1 MTTNEIKRVE
11 GELLNNFLDSIPR
24 CDRKY
29 FIYKVINK
37 CGYPVTYKT
46 FNNWR
51 YMACRIP
58 IFAKR
63 VIEEV
68 AERQIFIWE
77 EPYIS

>member
-1 MTTNEIKRVE
+1 
-11 GELLNNFLDSIPR
+11 
-24 CDRKY
+24 
-29 FIYKVINK
+29 
-37 CGYPVTYKT
+37 
-46 FNNWR
+46 
-51 YMACRIP
+51 MACRIP